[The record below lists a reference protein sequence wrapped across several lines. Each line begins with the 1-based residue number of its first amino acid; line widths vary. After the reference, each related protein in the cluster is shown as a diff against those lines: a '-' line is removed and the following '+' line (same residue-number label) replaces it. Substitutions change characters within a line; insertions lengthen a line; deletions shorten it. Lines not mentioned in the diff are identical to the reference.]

1 MTLLGGQEQRNALQI
16 YKETAMS
23 IHSNF
28 KNGMVSAESR
38 SRDKTSS
45 NSAMHHW
52 FECNQ
57 GLQRKAW
64 PSVYQPNYQFAGMQK
79 PDGVGEKYWDTLAR
93 AEKHWIADPVK
104 SQFGDELTEFWSE
117 RSEPKIS
124 SNLEYFA
131 DDSKGGAQIHTM
143 DEPLTDSAEVEALD
157 CSARLLNMEIARRT
171 STKLTLVPGLPIQI
185 FSRQFSYASL
195 NPAWK
200 FAASW

>member
-1 MTLLGGQEQRNALQI
+1 
-16 YKETAMS
+16 MS

-28 KNGMVSAESR
+28 KNGTVSAESHNR
-38 SRDKTSS
+38 EITSS

-64 PSVYQPNYQFAGMQK
+64 PSTYQPSYKFTGMQK

-93 AEKHWIADPVK
+93 AEKHWITDPVK

-124 SNLEYFA
+124 TNREYFT
-131 DDSKGGAQIHTM
+131 DELQSGAQIHTM
-143 DEPLTDSAEVEALD
+143 DEPFVGSPEASALD
-157 CSARLLNMEIARRT
+157 CSARLINMESARHA
-171 STKLTLVPGLPIQI
+171 KAKMNFVPGPPLQI
-185 FSRQFSYASL
+185 FRRQFSYAAL

>member
-1 MTLLGGQEQRNALQI
+1 
-16 YKETAMS
+16 MS

-28 KNGMVSAESR
+28 KNGTVSAESR

-64 PSVYQPNYQFAGMQK
+64 PSTYQPNYQFVGLRK

-93 AEKHWIADPVK
+93 AEKHWITDPVK

-117 RSEPKIS
+117 RSEPRISGNREYYTDEEIGAKIHS
-124 SNLEYFA
+124 L
-131 DDSKGGAQIHTM
+131 
-143 DEPLTDSAEVEALD
+143 DEPATRGSEAIVID
-157 CSARLLNMEIARRT
+157 FSARLANMESSRQSKANAAF
-171 STKLTLVPGLPIQI
+171 VAGPPVQI
-185 FSRQFSYASL
+185 FSRQFSYASI